1 VVHHL
6 QAFLAE
12 RVLDIIG
19 TQAAGDPGLSG
30 QAGGLHGGKAE
41 DLTPKT
47 KLQFYYEHDFVMAA
61 AFERAEHQSGN
72 DRPPLT
78 FAQE

>member
-1 VVHHL
+1 LDVVYHL
-6 QAFLAE
+6 RAFLAE

-19 TQAAGDPGLSG
+19 TSRRRSG
-30 QAGGLHGGKAE
+30 AFWTSWRTTWGGKAE

-61 AFERAEHQSGN
+61 AFEKAEHQSG
-72 DRPPLT
+72 R
-78 FAQE
+78 